1 MDRVFTKV
9 KFVFISTYKP
19 VLFLLGF
26 VFIGQIL
33 NAQCNNGSSYTS
45 VAAPASGVITTIATD
60 QWQTEYGTITGVV
73 AGATYISSYNNL
85 GGSVAYIT
93 VRSGSSGGAVVASGF
108 APLEW
113 TAVVAGNHYVH
124 YNTNAACGTAST
136 GRTSTIGRSVITT
149 TCSSTFTDLNGGSNY
164 GNDQT
169 MIWKFF
175 PATAG
180 EKVRVAFTA
189 FATENNYDG
198 MMIYDGNSSAATLIT
213 SGLGAG
219 TNPTTCKA
227 GSWRGAGSPGT
238 ITSTAPDGSLT
249 FVFTSDAGTVA
260 AGWSANV
267 TCFNPCATVA
277 GTSSSSITN
286 SCGSTGTTLSLAGEG
301 AGTIQWQQ
309 STDGGTTWVN
319 IAGATTDPYVHTTSV
334 TTMYRAAVTSG
345 CTSYSTTSSITM
357 NCVITHPSAG
367 TTSTTIQCGAG
378 TYTYYDP
385 GGTGNYGDN
394 QLGTLTINPSAAG
407 QMVQINFGAGAWF
420 VEDCGGAGCDCDWIK
435 IYNGVNTSAALIGTY
450 CNGNVPGVIT
460 STTGS
465 LTIVFDSDA
474 GTVGSGWVANVTCF
488 TPCGVVAGTSSS
500 SITQACGAT
509 NTTLSLAG
517 EGAGTKQWQQSTDGG
532 VTWVNIA
539 GATTDPYVFAAT
551 VNAMFRCAVTSGCTS
566 YSTTSSITFSC
577 DIIHPAS
584 GFASTTI
591 QCGSSYTYKDPGNT
605 GNYGNDLNGLITIC
619 PSTAGQY
626 VNVNFT
632 AFNTESGFDYFYVFD
647 GGDASAPILGIYS
660 GNGALSGNVK
670 ATSSNSSGCLSFRFY
685 SDGGTT
691 YAGWQGTV
699 TCSGTPSA
707 TIPSSNKE
715 DCQGAITICNSGTF
729 TGGTNNYGF
738 NELPDQWNSCLGNAG
753 QRGEYES
760 TWAVFSPATG
770 GTIGFSITPTSAC
783 DYDWAIWGPYASL
796 ECPAFNNDVPI
807 RCSSSSLA
815 STGNPGTT
823 GLIAPAA
830 DVIEQNGEYGGGANE
845 NGKLA
850 PMNVLA
856 GEIYVMMLD
865 NWDANTTP
873 FTLNWNLTNGATL
886 DCTPVLPVTMS
897 SFNNTC
903 KNGNTLLEWTTASEV
918 NNDYFAM
925 ERSDQSFEFYE
936 IGRVKG
942 SGNSNISNS
951 YSFLDPAFN
960 NKTTYYRIKQVD
972 FNGEFRYHR
981 IIASNCYKTEFEVV
995 SHQLTSDNLD
1005 LTVNSFENEN
1015 VIIYL
1020 YDLQGRLIIESNH
1033 QLIQGNNKINLNQV
1047 NIQAGIYL
1055 MSIVGEVHHYQTK
1068 LIRK

>member
-1 MDRVFTKV
+1 MKRCFTKLS
-9 KFVFISTYKP
+9 FVF
-19 VLFLLGF
+19 LFVIAPFLGF
-26 VFIGQIL
+26 GQTL
-33 NAQCNNGSSYTS
+33 F
-45 VAAPASGVITTIATD
+45 
-60 QWQTEYGTITGVV
+60 TE
-73 AGATYISSYNNL
+73 N
-85 GGSVAYIT
+85 
-93 VRSGSSGGAVVASGF
+93 F
-108 APLEW
+108 E
-113 TAVVAGNHYVH
+113 
-124 YNTNAACGTAST
+124 ACGTGNIGTGGLCNWKQINGGGSWSNWRLYST
-136 GRTSTIGRSVITT
+136 CNIIAGTRTLGLYDDNWATACDYDWDNSNNKIAYYYTSKVNATGYNSLKMNFKWRCGGENGWDYGKIVYSFDGSTWVDVVATQYRGQTT
-149 TCSSTFTDLNGGSNY
+149 TQTVTNLAMPAALDNQQFYIGFRWINDGS
-164 GNDQT
+164 
-169 MIWKFF
+169 
-175 PATAG
+175 
-180 EKVRVAFTA
+180 
-189 FATENNYDG
+189 
-198 MMIYDGNSSAATLIT
+198 
-213 SGLGAG
+213 
-219 TNPTTCKA
+219 A
-227 GSWRGAGSPGT
+227 GSAPGFTVDDIT
-238 ITSTAPDGSLT
+238 ITA
-249 FVFTSDAGTVA
+249 TS
-260 AGWSANV
+260 S
-267 TCFNPCATVA
+267 CATVA

-286 SCGSTGTTLSLAGEG
+286 SCGSTATTLSLAGEG

-309 STDGGTTWVN
+309 STDGGSNWSN
-319 IAGATTDPYVHTTSV
+319 IAGATTDPYVHTTAV
-334 TTMYRAAVTSG
+334 TTMYRAAVTNG

-357 NCVITHPSAG
+357 NCVITHPASG

-394 QLGTLTINPSAAG
+394 QLGTLTINPSSAG
-407 QMVQINFGAGAWF
+407 QMVQLNFGAGAF
-420 VEDCGGAGCDCDWIK
+420 SIEPNGGGCYDWIK
-435 IYNGVNTSAALIGTY
+435 IYNGPNAGSPLLGTY
-450 CNGNVPGVIT
+450 CSSNVPGVIT
-460 STTGS
+460 STTGP
-465 LTIVFDSDA
+465 LTIVFDSD
-474 GTVGSGWVANVTCF
+474 GSTVASGWVANVTCF

-532 VTWVNIA
+532 TTWVNIA

-577 DIIHPAS
+577 DIIHPAA

-605 GNYGNDLNGLITIC
+605 GNYGDDQNGLITIC

-632 AFNTESGFDYFYVFD
+632 AFNTESGFDYVIVFD
-647 GGDASAPILGIYS
+647 GGDAGAPILGIYS

-670 ATSSNSSGCLSFRFY
+670 ATASNTSGCLSFRFY

-691 YAGWQGTV
+691 ASGWQATV
-699 TCSGTPSA
+699 TCSGIASA
-707 TIPSSNKE
+707 TVPSSNPE
-715 DCQGAITICNSGTF
+715 DCQGAYTICNNGTF

-738 NELPDQWNSCLGNAG
+738 NELPDQWNSCLGIPPD
-753 QRGEYES
+753 RGEYES
-760 TWAVFSPATG
+760 TWAVFSPATS

-796 ECPAFNNDVPI
+796 ECPAFNNDVPV

-823 GLIAPAA
+823 GLIAPAT

-845 NGKLA
+845 NGKLK
-850 PMNVLA
+850 PLDVLA
-856 GEIYVMMLD
+856 GEVYVMMLD
-865 NWDANTTP
+865 NWDANLTP
-873 FTLNWNLTNGATL
+873 FALNWNLTNGATL

-903 KNGNTLLEWTTASEV
+903 KNGNTLLEWSTASET
-918 NNDYFAM
+918 NNDYFAI

-936 IGRVKG
+936 IGRVMG
-942 SGNSNISNS
+942 SGNSNINNS

-981 IIASNCYKTEFEVV
+981 IVASSCYKTEFEVV
-995 SHQLTSDNLD
+995 NHQLTSDKLD

-1015 VIIYL
+1015 VTVYL
-1020 YDLQGRLIIESNH
+1020 YDLQGRLIIESNY
-1033 QLIQGNNKINLNQV
+1033 QLTRGNNKIKLNSF
-1047 NIQAGIYL
+1047 NINSGIYL
-1055 MSIVGEVHHYQTK
+1055 LNIRGEVHHYQTK
-1068 LIRK
+1068 LFRK